1 MNHAITDKVLKNF
14 KGAATSDQLFDLSE
28 LRGRKI
34 ILYFYPKD
42 NTPGCTNESIEF
54 QSLIKQ
60 FDEQNALIF
69 GVSRDSLKS
78 HEKFKAKYQF
88 TFELIS
94 DEDEKICNIFDV
106 IKEKNM
112 YGKKY
117 LGIERS
123 TFLIDETGKLIAEWR
138 KVKAKGH
145 AQIVLDYITDL

>member
-1 MNHAITDKVLKNF
+1 MSHEITNKVLKNF
-14 KGAATSDQLFDLSE
+14 KGSATSDQLFDLSKFK
-28 LRGRKI
+28 GKKI

-54 QSLIKQ
+54 QSLIDQ
-60 FDEQNALIF
+60 FNAQNAVIF
-69 GVSRDSLKS
+69 GISRDSLKS

-88 TFELIS
+88 AFELIS
-94 DEDEKICNIFDV
+94 DEDEHICNIFDV

-123 TFLIDETGKLIAEWR
+123 TFLINENGVLISEWR

-145 AQIVLDYITDL
+145 AQIVLEYITHL

>member
-1 MNHAITDKVLKNF
+1 MKHLKVGNKAPEFSSKDQN
-14 KGAATSDQLFDLSE
+14 GASVALNDYSGK
-28 LRGRKI
+28 RVVI
-34 ILYFYPKD
+34 YFYPKD